1 MTTCHKAESQIYWG
15 KEAQGECT
23 INKLWGRQDL
33 HQQYRQ
39 SEAQGHMLAL
49 VLTQDTQHQ

>member
-39 SEAQGHMLAL
+39 SEAEGHMLAL